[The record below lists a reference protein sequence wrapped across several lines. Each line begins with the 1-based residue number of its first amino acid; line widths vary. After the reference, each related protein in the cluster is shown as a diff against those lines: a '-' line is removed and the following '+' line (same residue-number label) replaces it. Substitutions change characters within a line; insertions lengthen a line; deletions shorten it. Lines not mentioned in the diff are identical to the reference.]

1 MSNVLERIVDSKHYS
16 FIDGK
21 GVTWQE
27 AVRLSALPLVEDGSV
42 DSEYYKQIV
51 ACIEKHGPYIVL
63 EHNIAMPHT
72 TENPV
77 GAYKTGVGFMVSEN
91 MIDFGQDED
100 GEKKE
105 ANLLFT
111 LSAVNSDE
119 HMENISQL
127 MDIFMNYDLIEALG
141 KCRSAEDI
149 LDAMNK
155 YPCNND

>member
-1 MSNVLERIVDSKHYS
+1 MSNVLERIVEKKHYS
-16 FIDGK
+16 FINGK
-21 GVTWQE
+21 GVSWQE
-27 AVRLSALPLVEDGSV
+27 AVRLSTLPLVEEGSV
-42 DSEYYKQIV
+42 DKDYYKQIV
-51 ACIEKHGPYIVL
+51 SCIEKHGPYIVM

-77 GAYKTGVGFMVSEN
+77 GAYRTAVGLMICEN
-91 MIDFGQDED
+91 MIDFGVDAD

-111 LSAVNSDE
+111 LSAVNTDE

-127 MDIFMNYDLIEALG
+127 MDVFMNYDLIEALG

-149 LDAMNK
+149 MDAMKN
-155 YPCNND
+155 YQEIET

>member
-1 MSNVLERIVDSKHYS
+1 MSNVMERIVERKHYS
-16 FIDGK
+16 FIKGE

-27 AVRLSALPLVEDGSV
+27 AVRLSALPLVADGSV
-42 DSEYYKQIV
+42 SDDYYKQIV

-72 TENPV
+72 TENPI
-77 GAYKTGVGFMVSEN
+77 GAYKTAVGFMVSEN

-127 MDIFMNYDLIEALG
+127 MDVFMNYDLIEALG
-141 KCRSAEDI
+141 KCRSEEDI
-149 LDAMNK
+149 LEAMK
-155 YPCNND
+155 KFPCSND

>member
-1 MSNVLERIVDSKHYS
+1 MSNVLERIVEKKHYS

-42 DSEYYKQIV
+42 DGEYYKQIV

-127 MDIFMNYDLIEALG
+127 MDVFMNYDLIEALG

-149 LDAMNK
+149 LDAMKK

>member
-1 MSNVLERIVDSKHYS
+1 MSNVLERIVAKKHYS
-16 FIDGK
+16 FINGK
-21 GVTWQE
+21 DVSWQE

-42 DSEYYKQIV
+42 DSDYYKQIV
-51 ACIEKHGPYIVL
+51 ACIEKHGPYIVM

-77 GAYKTGVGFMVSEN
+77 GAYKTAVSLMICEN
-91 MIDFGQDED
+91 KIDFGQDTD

-111 LSAVNSDE
+111 LSAVNTDE
-119 HMENISQL
+119 HMENIAQL
-127 MDIFMNYDLIEALG
+127 MDVFMNYDLIEALG

-149 LDAMNK
+149 MDAMKN
-155 YPCNND
+155 YQEIET